1 MRCRRSCGRSPW
13 PVVALVVMLLAVAGW
28 YVANPPGRLPDTPDT
43 SLVDATVDLPTAEAF
58 AKLCESADA
67 VAALQA
73 SIRRYDREVHSFTAV
88 LHKRE
93 RINNKLHPVEVV
105 EVSFRDEPY
114 SVLMRWREGVRS
126 AVASLYVAG
135 QHKNRVLIQRPS
147 GWPRRVQLDPEGY
160 FAGLES
166 RYPITKF
173 GFRAATERTL
183 KVWQEKQQA
192 GELRVE
198 YRGVQKLPELGEREC
213 YVLHRYTNSPEEDGL
228 RQVTVYLD
236 TQTWLQVGSRLVD
249 GDGQLIGEYFFR
261 DVRLNPTFPP
271 EQFSEKQLDGLKLVQ
286 HDGKRKSGQ

>member
-1 MRCRRSCGRSPW
+1 
-13 PVVALVVMLLAVAGW
+13 MLLLGVAGW
-28 YVANPPGRLPDTPDT
+28 YVANPPGRLPDTPDAA
-43 SLVDATVDLPTAEAF
+43 LVEPTADLPSNEAF

-73 SIRRYDREVHSFTAV
+73 SIRRYDREVHSFTAL

-93 RINNKLHPVEVV
+93 RINRQLHPTELV
-105 EVSFRDEPY
+105 EVSFRNEPY

-126 AVASLYVAG
+126 ALVSLYVAG
-135 QHKNRVLIQRPS
+135 QHNNRMLIQRPS

-183 KVWQEKQQA
+183 KVWQEKQQV
-192 GELRVE
+192 GELHVE
-198 YRGVQKLPELGEREC
+198 YRGVQKLAELGERPC
-213 YVLHRYTNSPEEDGL
+213 HVLHRTTNSPEEDGL

-236 TQTWLQVGSRLVD
+236 TQTWLQVGTRLVD
-249 GDGQLIGEYFFR
+249 GEGQLIGEYFFR
-261 DVRLNPTFPP
+261 DVRLNPDLPP
-271 EQFSEKQLDGLKLVQ
+271 EHFSDKQLSAAKLVK
-286 HDGKRKSGQ
+286 DRSPSKPDPNP